1 MEHNKAADRFLPFKR
16 PLPVDA
22 PLWRLLEPGE
32 ISSFIQAALE
42 KGATNV
48 THDFAA
54 SAQDETARFLTVT
67 ILPLVRGT
75 RVIGSIV
82 KVDDTTEKYRREI
95 LARRME
101 NLSSLTNLAA
111 SVAHE
116 IKNPLAGISIHIQLI
131 QKALKKARD
140 TDGRIPEP
148 KFAEAYLDVITEEID
163 RLNKI
168 IVDFLFAV
176 RPVQVDLSLHDGDD
190 LVQKFA
196 DFVRPELE
204 EAHIALHLD
213 LASHSDSRSHKPV
226 TIMLDEKL
234 FRQILVNLVKNAKE
248 ALLTGATAAAGEFPA
263 ETSQVCS
270 KAGTKDIALVSRVKH
285 DRYFLS
291 VTDNGPGMDAGTAA
305 RIFEPY
311 FTTKNAGTGLGL
323 TMVYKIVKEMLGD
336 IDVKSS
342 PNTGTRFVLSF
353 PIPQGEKK
361 RLTFREE

>member
-1 MEHNKAADRFLPFKR
+1 
-16 PLPVDA
+16 
-22 PLWRLLEPGE
+22 
-32 ISSFIQAALE
+32 
-42 KGATNV
+42 
-48 THDFAA
+48 
-54 SAQDETARFLTVT
+54 
-67 ILPLVRGT
+67 VRGT

-101 NLSSLTNLAA
+101 NLTSLTNLAA
-111 SVAHE
+111 CVAHE

-140 TDGRIPEP
+140 SDGRIPDP

-213 LASHSDSRSHKPV
+213 LVSHNSAAPKV
-226 TIMLDEKL
+226 TLMLDEKL
-234 FRQILVNLVKNAKE
+234 FRQVLVNLVKNAKE
-248 ALLTGATAAAGEFPA
+248 ALLSVDPA
-263 ETSQVCS
+263 L
-270 KAGTKDIALVSRVKH
+270 KHAKDISLVSRVKH
-285 DRYFLS
+285 DSYFLS
-291 VTDNGPGMDAGTAA
+291 VMDNGPGMDAGTAA

-336 IDVKSS
+336 IDVKS
-342 PNTGTRFVLSF
+342 TIGAGTSFVLSF
-353 PIPQGEKK
+353 PIPQGDKK
-361 RLTFREE
+361 ALSFSERK

>member
-1 MEHNKAADRFLPFKR
+1 
-16 PLPVDA
+16 
-22 PLWRLLEPGE
+22 LWRLLEPGE
-32 ISSFIQAALE
+32 IATFIQETIE
-42 KGATNV
+42 KGETNV
-48 THDFAA
+48 SHDFAA
-54 SAQDETARFLTVT
+54 AGDEEARFLTIT

-75 RVIGSIV
+75 RIIGNIV

-101 NLSSLTNLAA
+101 NLTSLTNLAA

-131 QKALKKARD
+131 EKALKKAREG
-140 TDGRIPEP
+140 DGRLPEA

-176 RPVQVDLSLHDGDD
+176 RPVEVDLLLHDGDD

-204 EAHIALHLD
+204 AAHIALHLD
-213 LASHSDSRSHKPV
+213 LVSHNPAAPKAL
-226 TIMLDEKL
+226 IMLDEKL

-248 ALLTGATAAAGEFPA
+248 ALLSVDPA
-263 ETSQVCS
+263 L
-270 KAGTKDIALVSRVKH
+270 KHARDIALVSRVKH

-291 VTDNGPGMDAGTAA
+291 VTDNGPGMDADTAT

-311 FTTKNAGTGLGL
+311 FTTKSAGTGLGL

-336 IDVKSS
+336 IDMKSS
-342 PNTGTRFVLSF
+342 PGTGTRFVLTF
-353 PIPQGEKK
+353 PIPQVDKK
-361 RLTFREE
+361 ALSFSENSG